1 LNNQEINKDIQESL
15 QEVSPSS
22 TTKYICKVCGGT
34 FNESNELD
42 SHIAEVH
49 HPKRTVTLNDIIN
62 SVFKG
67 EMNFPKTKAEIL
79 KYIESNKDDPS
90 ITPQVLDTLRKL
102 SDKRYETEAELAFEL
117 NQIK

>member
-1 LNNQEINKDIQESL
+1 MNNTENNNGIQESL
-15 QEVSPSS
+15 QNESPR

-42 SHIAEVH
+42 SHIAELH
-49 HPKRTVTLNDIIN
+49 HPKRTVTLNDIVN
-62 SVFKG
+62 SIFKG

-79 KYIESNKDDPS
+79 KHIESNKDDPS
-90 ITPQVLDTLRKL
+90 VTPQVIDTLRKL

-117 NQIK
+117 NRLQ

>member
-1 LNNQEINKDIQESL
+1 MNNTENNNDIQESL
-15 QEVSPSS
+15 QNESPR

-34 FNESNELD
+34 FHESNELD
-42 SHIAEVH
+42 SHIAELH
-49 HPKRTVTLNDIIN
+49 HPKRTVTLNDIVN
-62 SVFKG
+62 SIFKG

-79 KYIESNKDDPS
+79 KHIESNKDDPS
-90 ITPQVLDTLRKL
+90 INPQVLDTLRKL